1 MRAKI
6 VQCSVAY
13 GTPQTTRMTVQ
24 TFTEVAPGV
33 EQASA
38 TYQLTF
44 DGALS
49 SKEQQVAAASEKL
62 ASIGV
67 LAEVQPV

>member
-13 GTPQTTRMTVQ
+13 GNPQTTRMTVQ
-24 TFTEVAPGV
+24 TFAEVAPGV

-67 LAEVQPV
+67 HAEVRPV